1 MALVMQKLNKFWYNI
16 IKRGKKMKKVRWI
29 TGKLYKVR
37 EFAEIIWH
45 DQARNPFCER
55 IDNQQYMEDTKRY
68 YETSFMTRHIDAS
81 KIRTDNEESFVRSL
95 AKVGEVEILED
106 E

>member
-1 MALVMQKLNKFWYNI
+1 
-16 IKRGKKMKKVRWI
+16 MKKVRWM

-37 EFAEIIWH
+37 KEFAEIIWH

-68 YETSFMTRHIDAS
+68 YETSETNHIDAS
-81 KIRTDNEESFVRSL
+81 KINTDNEESFVRSL
-95 AKVGEVEILED
+95 AEIDEVLDFIR
-106 E
+106 

>member
-1 MALVMQKLNKFWYNI
+1 
-16 IKRGKKMKKVRWI
+16 MKKVRWI

-45 DQARNPFCER
+45 DQARNPFCEK
-55 IDNQQYMEDTKRY
+55 IDNKEYMESTKWY
-68 YETSFMTRHIDAS
+68 YEESFMTRHIDAS
-81 KIRTDNEESFVRSL
+81 KIRADNEEAFVRSL
-95 AKVGEVEILED
+95 AELGEVEILED

>member
-1 MALVMQKLNKFWYNI
+1 
-16 IKRGKKMKKVRWI
+16 MKKVRWI
-29 TGKLYKVR
+29 TGKLYNVR

-55 IDNQQYMEDTKRY
+55 IDNQEYMDSTKWHYENSFSTRY
-68 YETSFMTRHIDAS
+68 IDGS
-81 KIRTDNEESFVRSL
+81 RIRTDSEESFVRSL
-95 AKVGEVEILED
+95 AEIGEVVILLD

>member
-1 MALVMQKLNKFWYNI
+1 
-16 IKRGKKMKKVRWI
+16 MKKVRWI
-29 TGKLYKVR
+29 TGKLYNVR

-68 YETSFMTRHIDAS
+68 YETSDAYNHIDIS
-81 KIRTDNEESFVRSL
+81 KISTESEEAFVRSL

>member
-1 MALVMQKLNKFWYNI
+1 
-16 IKRGKKMKKVRWI
+16 MKKVMWT
-29 TGKLYKVR
+29 TGKLYCVKD
-37 EFAEIIWH
+37 FAEIIWH
-45 DQARNPFCER
+45 DQARNPFCEK
-55 IDNQQYMEDTKRY
+55 INNQQYMEDTKRY
-68 YETSFMTRHIDAS
+68 YEESFMTRHIDAS

>member
-1 MALVMQKLNKFWYNI
+1 
-16 IKRGKKMKKVRWI
+16 
-29 TGKLYKVR
+29 
-37 EFAEIIWH
+37 
-45 DQARNPFCER
+45 
-55 IDNQQYMEDTKRY
+55 
-68 YETSFMTRHIDAS
+68 MTRHIDAS